1 MVITTF
7 IGIQAMKMF
16 GNTNNTSNTDAN
28 PITPDTSAPD
38 N

>member
-16 GNTNNTSNTDAN
+16 GDTNNTSTNDAN
-28 PITPDTSAPD
+28 PITPST
-38 N
+38 